1 MESADETTD
10 LWRPSKAIWSN
21 ELRLKLWLKF
31 QKNWEK
37 LRTIMRAEDIKN
49 KLNEE
54 FNKFKN

>member
-31 QKNWEK
+31 QNVLAKK
-37 LRTIMRAEDIKN
+37 KQTCSQCYKTVLKKTRVP
-49 KLNEE
+49 LN
-54 FNKFKN
+54 